1 MLGYVIKYLSMLEC
15 SINISFDFGIIDM
28 IFREYSEINS
38 EKIVIMRNKV
48 SQMRLTT
55 NAVQL

>member
-1 MLGYVIKYLSMLEC
+1 MLEC